1 MGFFMDIFVFTFRI
15 FRWVIKSG
23 SFIKC
28 QRMCTIAYFIEGFK
42 YFRLLHSV
50 ANSDDVYQKIL
61 NIVFTWVHFVVRFII
76 QEIQFQKVHYDRN
89 WIFLGNKITLRP

>member
-1 MGFFMDIFVFTFRI
+1 MDIFVFTFRI

-28 QRMCTIAYFIEGFK
+28 QRMCTTAHFIEGFK

-61 NIVFTWVHFVVRFII
+61 NIVFYLGTFCSSI
-76 QEIQFQKVHYDRN
+76 YYTRN
-89 WIFLGNKITLRP
+89 SIPKGAL